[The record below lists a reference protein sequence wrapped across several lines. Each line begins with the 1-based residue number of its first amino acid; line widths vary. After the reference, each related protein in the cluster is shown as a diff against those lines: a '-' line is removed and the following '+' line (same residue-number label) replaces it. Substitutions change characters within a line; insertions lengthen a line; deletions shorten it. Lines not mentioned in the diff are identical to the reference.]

1 MFTKIAT
8 ATVLLLSSCVALA
21 QAREGALL
29 ENADSDHDGKVTR
42 QEFTAA
48 RAAQFAK
55 LDSDND
61 GFVDD
66 AAAGG
71 QRAAAVRG
79 RLDRD
84 GDGKIS
90 KEEFV
95 DGPALLFTRFDADH
109 NDVLDAKE
117 LQAARSAAQERFR
130 QRRQQ

>member
-8 ATVLLLSSCVALA
+8 ATVLLLSGCAALA
-21 QAREGALL
+21 QTREGALL
-29 ENADSDHDGKVTR
+29 DNADADHDGQVTR

-61 GFVDD
+61 GFVDA

-79 RLDRD
+79 RLDSN

-117 LQAARSAAQERFR
+117 LEAARNAAKERFR